1 MLLGTTRTAISF
13 STDEI
18 TLLEGE
24 GISITNKDI
33 SFSSA
38 NIVNGDW
45 IDITKGNLSRSN
57 DKESINIIR
66 FESIDIPGAE
76 VTTNSEAT
84 ISTN

>member
-45 IDITKGNLSRSN
+45 IDIT
-57 DKESINIIR
+57 
-66 FESIDIPGAE
+66 
-76 VTTNSEAT
+76 
-84 ISTN
+84 